1 MFLSKNIRYLR
12 KKNNYS
18 QEDLSQSL
26 GYKSFTTIN
35 KWESGKSDP
44 PTDILIKLADLFK
57 VNLQDLI
64 TRDFEYED
72 ENPPVQA
79 SEADYQKLIEQAKA
93 DGIEPEDIQAVIELI
108 KKYRK
113 KR

>member
-1 MFLSKNIRYLR
+1 MLLSKNIRYFR
-12 KKNNYS
+12 KKNNFS
-18 QEDLSQSL
+18 QEDLSRIL

-44 PTDILIKLADLFK
+44 PTEILIKLAELFK
-57 VNLQDLI
+57 IDLQDLI
-64 TRDFEYED
+64 TRDFEYEN
-72 ENPPVQA
+72 ENPPIQA
-79 SEADYQKLIEQAKA
+79 SDADYQKLIEQAKA

-113 KR
+113 KM